1 MMDYEGFI
9 SAARSLFP
17 GITPEMEGR
26 FKALERLYNDWNA
39 RINVISRKD
48 IGSLYMRHV
57 MHSLAIAG
65 YLKAMRPEMYEG
77 LRSGRIS
84 EGCPA
89 SVLDIGT
96 GGGFPGIPLAI
107 LFPETGFTLCDSV
120 GKKTI
125 VAEAV
130 ASSLALDNVKVV
142 NARAESLNE
151 TFDFVVSRAV
161 TALDNF
167 YPWAAG
173 KYRQSILYL
182 KGGDFSE
189 ELCRMM
195 SAARLAPGSVRT
207 WKIQD
212 WIDDGMFE
220 DKFVIDIPASSA
232 SQKGSRDS
240 GKRAPSASSGNSC

>member
-1 MMDYEGFI
+1 MMDYNGFI
-9 SAARSLFP
+9 TLAKSLLP
-17 GITPEMEGR
+17 GITPEMEAR
-26 FKALERLYNDWNA
+26 FEALEGLYNDWNA

-65 YLKAMRPEMYEG
+65 YLKAIRPEIYEG
-77 LRSGRIS
+77 LCSGRID
-84 EGCPA
+84 GWPA

-142 NARAESLNE
+142 NARAESLDE

-173 KYRQSILYL
+173 KYRKSILYL

-195 SAARLAPGSVRT
+195 AAARLAPGSVRT

-212 WIDDGMFE
+212 WIDDEIFE

-232 SQKGSRDS
+232 SRKGQKR
-240 GKRAPSASSGNSC
+240 

>member
-1 MMDYEGFI
+1 MDYNGFI
-9 SAARSLFP
+9 ALAKSLLP
-17 GITPEMEGR
+17 GITPEMESR
-26 FKALERLYNDWNA
+26 FQALEGLYNEWNSK
-39 RINVISRKD
+39 INVISRKD

-65 YLKAMRPEMYEG
+65 YLEDVRPEMFEG
-77 LRSGRIS
+77 LRAGQITD
-84 EGCPA
+84 GCQA

-107 LFPETGFTLCDSV
+107 LFPETRFTLCDSV

-142 NARAESLNE
+142 NARAESLDE

-173 KYRQSILYL
+173 TYRTSILYL

-195 SAARLAPGSVRT
+195 AAARLAPGSVRT

-212 WIDDGMFE
+212 WIDDEIFE

-232 SQKGSRDS
+232 SRKGQKR
-240 GKRAPSASSGNSC
+240 

>member
-1 MMDYEGFI
+1 MMDYNGFI
-9 SAARSLFP
+9 TLAKSLLP
-17 GITPEMEGR
+17 GITPEMEAR
-26 FKALERLYNDWNA
+26 FEALEGLYNDWNA

-65 YLKAMRPEMYEG
+65 YLKAIRPEMYEG
-77 LRSGRIS
+77 LCSGRID
-84 EGCPA
+84 GCPA

-142 NARAESLNE
+142 NARAESLDE

-173 KYRQSILYL
+173 KYRKSILYL

-195 SAARLAPGSVRT
+195 AAARLAPGSVRT

-212 WIDDGMFE
+212 WIDDEIFE
-220 DKFVIDIPASSA
+220 DKSVIDIPASSA
-232 SQKGSRDS
+232 SRKGQKH
-240 GKRAPSASSGNSC
+240 

>member
-1 MMDYEGFI
+1 MMDYNGFI
-9 SAARSLFP
+9 TLAKSLLP
-17 GITPEMEGR
+17 GITPEMEAR
-26 FKALERLYNDWNA
+26 FEALEGLYNDWNA

-65 YLKAMRPEMYEG
+65 YLKAIRPEIYEG
-77 LRSGRIS
+77 LCSGRID
-84 EGCPA
+84 GWPA

-142 NARAESLNE
+142 NARAESMDE

-173 KYRQSILYL
+173 KYRKSILYL

-195 SAARLAPGSVRT
+195 AAARLAPGSVRT

-232 SQKGSRDS
+232 SRKGQKR
-240 GKRAPSASSGNSC
+240 

>member
-1 MMDYEGFI
+1 MMDYNGFI
-9 SAARSLFP
+9 TLAKSLLP
-17 GITPEMEGR
+17 GITPEMEAR
-26 FKALERLYNDWNA
+26 FEALEGLYNDWNA

-65 YLKAMRPEMYEG
+65 YLKAIRPEMYEG
-77 LRSGRIS
+77 LCSGRID
-84 EGCPA
+84 GYPA

-142 NARAESLNE
+142 NARAESLDE

-173 KYRQSILYL
+173 KYRKSILYL

-195 SAARLAPGSVRT
+195 AAARLAPGSVRT

-212 WIDDGMFE
+212 WIDDEIFE

-232 SQKGSRDS
+232 SRKGQKR
-240 GKRAPSASSGNSC
+240 

>member
-1 MMDYEGFI
+1 MMDYNGFI
-9 SAARSLFP
+9 TLAKSLLP
-17 GITPEMEGR
+17 GITPEMEAR
-26 FKALERLYNDWNA
+26 FEALEGLYNDWNA
-39 RINVISRKD
+39 RITVISRKD

-65 YLKAMRPEMYEG
+65 YLKAIRPEMYEG
-77 LRSGRIS
+77 LCSGRID
-84 EGCPA
+84 GCPA

-142 NARAESLNE
+142 NARAESLDE

-173 KYRQSILYL
+173 KYRKSILYL

-195 SAARLAPGSVRT
+195 AAARLAPGSVRT

-212 WIDDGMFE
+212 WIDDEIFE

-232 SQKGSRDS
+232 SRKGQKH
-240 GKRAPSASSGNSC
+240 

>member
-1 MMDYEGFI
+1 MMDYNGFI
-9 SAARSLFP
+9 TLAKSLLP
-17 GITPEMEGR
+17 GITPEMEAR
-26 FKALERLYNDWNA
+26 FEALEGLYNDWNA

-65 YLKAMRPEMYEG
+65 YLKAIRPEMYEG
-77 LRSGRIS
+77 LCSGRID
-84 EGCPA
+84 GYPA

-142 NARAESLNE
+142 NARAESLDE

-173 KYRQSILYL
+173 KYRKSILYL

-195 SAARLAPGSVRT
+195 AAARLAPGSVRT

-220 DKFVIDIPASSA
+220 DKFVIDIPV
-232 SQKGSRDS
+232 
-240 GKRAPSASSGNSC
+240 GKARGLR

>member
-1 MMDYEGFI
+1 MMDYNGFI
-9 SAARSLFP
+9 TLAKSLLP
-17 GITPEMEGR
+17 RITPEMEAR
-26 FKALERLYNDWNA
+26 FEALEGLYNDWNA

-65 YLKAMRPEMYEG
+65 YLKAIRPEMYEG
-77 LRSGRIS
+77 LCSGRID
-84 EGCPA
+84 GCPA

-142 NARAESLNE
+142 NARAESLDE

-173 KYRQSILYL
+173 KYRKSILYL

-195 SAARLAPGSVRT
+195 AAARLAPGSVRT

-212 WIDDGMFE
+212 WIDDEIFE

-232 SQKGSRDS
+232 SRKGQKR
-240 GKRAPSASSGNSC
+240 

>member
-1 MMDYEGFI
+1 MMDYNGFI
-9 SAARSLFP
+9 TLAKSLLP
-17 GITPEMEGR
+17 GITPEMEAR
-26 FKALERLYNDWNA
+26 FEALEGLYNDWNA

-65 YLKAMRPEMYEG
+65 YLKAIRPEMYEG
-77 LRSGRIS
+77 LCSGRID
-84 EGCPA
+84 GYPA

-142 NARAESLNE
+142 NERAESLDE

-173 KYRQSILYL
+173 KYRKCILYL

-195 SAARLAPGSVRT
+195 AAARLAPGSVRT

-232 SQKGSRDS
+232 SRKGQKH
-240 GKRAPSASSGNSC
+240 

>member
-1 MMDYEGFI
+1 MDYNGFI
-9 SAARSLFP
+9 TLAKSLLP
-17 GITPEMEGR
+17 GISPEMETR
-26 FKALERLYNDWNA
+26 FEALEGLYNEWNA

-65 YLKAMRPEMYEG
+65 YLRDVRPEMFEG
-77 LRSGRIS
+77 LRAGQIS
-84 EGCPA
+84 CGLPA

-107 LFPETGFTLCDSV
+107 LFPETRFTLCDSV

-130 ASSLALDNVKVV
+130 ATSLGLDNVNVV
-142 NARAESLNE
+142 NARAESLGE
-151 TFDFVVSRAV
+151 TYDFVVSRAV

-173 KYRQSILYL
+173 KYRKSILYL

-195 SAARLAPGSVRT
+195 AAARLAPGSVRT

-212 WIDDGMFE
+212 WIDDEMFE

-232 SQKGSRDS
+232 ARKGSRDS
-240 GKRAPSASSGNSC
+240 GKRTPSASSGNSC

>member
-1 MMDYEGFI
+1 MMDYNGFI
-9 SAARSLFP
+9 TLAKSLLP

-26 FKALERLYNDWNA
+26 FEALEGLYNDWNA

-65 YLKAMRPEMYEG
+65 YLKAIRPEMYEG
-77 LRSGRIS
+77 LCSGRID
-84 EGCPA
+84 GYPA

-142 NARAESLNE
+142 NARAESLDE

-173 KYRQSILYL
+173 KYRKSILYL

-195 SAARLAPGSVRT
+195 AAARLAPGSVRT

-212 WIDDGMFE
+212 WIDDEIFE

-232 SQKGSRDS
+232 SRKGQKH
-240 GKRAPSASSGNSC
+240 

>member
-1 MMDYEGFI
+1 MMDYNGFI
-9 SAARSLFP
+9 TLAKSLLP
-17 GITPEMEGR
+17 GITPEIEAR
-26 FKALERLYNDWNA
+26 FEALEGLYNDWNA

-65 YLKAMRPEMYEG
+65 YLKAIRPEIYEG
-77 LRSGRIS
+77 LCSGRID
-84 EGCPA
+84 GCPA

-142 NARAESLNE
+142 NARAESMDE

-173 KYRQSILYL
+173 KYRKSILYL

-195 SAARLAPGSVRT
+195 AAARLAPGSVRT

-212 WIDDGMFE
+212 WIDDEIFE

-232 SQKGSRDS
+232 SRKGQKH
-240 GKRAPSASSGNSC
+240 

>member
-1 MMDYEGFI
+1 MDYNGFI
-9 SAARSLFP
+9 ALAKSLLP
-17 GITPEMEGR
+17 GITPEMESR
-26 FKALERLYNDWNA
+26 FQALEGLYNEWNSK
-39 RINVISRKD
+39 INVISRKD

-65 YLKAMRPEMYEG
+65 YLKAIRPEMYEG
-77 LRSGRIS
+77 LCSGRID
-84 EGCPA
+84 GCPA

-142 NARAESLNE
+142 NARAESLDE

-173 KYRQSILYL
+173 KYRKSILYL

-195 SAARLAPGSVRT
+195 AAARLAPGSVRT

-212 WIDDGMFE
+212 WIDDEMFE

-232 SQKGSRDS
+232 SRKGQKR
-240 GKRAPSASSGNSC
+240 

>member
-1 MMDYEGFI
+1 MMDYNGFI
-9 SAARSLFP
+9 TLAKSLLP
-17 GITPEMEGR
+17 GITPEMEAR
-26 FKALERLYNDWNA
+26 FEALEGLYNDWNA

-65 YLKAMRPEMYEG
+65 YLKAIRPEIYEG
-77 LRSGRIS
+77 LCSGRID
-84 EGCPA
+84 GCPA

-142 NARAESLNE
+142 NARAESLDE

-173 KYRQSILYL
+173 KYRKSILYL

-195 SAARLAPGSVRT
+195 AAARLAPGSVRT

-212 WIDDGMFE
+212 WIDDEIFE

-232 SQKGSRDS
+232 SRKGQKR
-240 GKRAPSASSGNSC
+240 

>member
-1 MMDYEGFI
+1 MMDYNGFI
-9 SAARSLFP
+9 TLAKSLLP
-17 GITPEMEGR
+17 GITPEMEAR
-26 FKALERLYNDWNA
+26 FEALEGLYNDWNA

-65 YLKAMRPEMYEG
+65 YLKAIRPEMYEG
-77 LRSGRIS
+77 LYSGRID
-84 EGCPA
+84 GYPA

-142 NARAESLNE
+142 NARAESLDE

-173 KYRQSILYL
+173 KYRKSILYL

-195 SAARLAPGSVRT
+195 AAARLAPGSVRT

-212 WIDDGMFE
+212 WIDDEIFE

-232 SQKGSRDS
+232 SRKGQKH
-240 GKRAPSASSGNSC
+240 

>member
-1 MMDYEGFI
+1 MMDYNGFI
-9 SAARSLFP
+9 TLAKSLLP
-17 GITPEMEGR
+17 GITPEMEAR
-26 FKALERLYNDWNA
+26 FEALEGLYNDWNA

-65 YLKAMRPEMYEG
+65 YVKAIRPEMYEG
-77 LRSGRIS
+77 LCSGRID
-84 EGCPA
+84 GYPA

-142 NARAESLNE
+142 NARAESLDE

-173 KYRQSILYL
+173 KYRKSILYL

-195 SAARLAPGSVRT
+195 AAARLAPGSVRT

-232 SQKGSRDS
+232 SRKGQKR
-240 GKRAPSASSGNSC
+240 

>member
-1 MMDYEGFI
+1 MMDYNGFI
-9 SAARSLFP
+9 TLAKSLLP
-17 GITPEMEGR
+17 GITPEMEAR
-26 FKALERLYNDWNA
+26 FEALEGLYNDWNA

-65 YLKAMRPEMYEG
+65 YLKAIRPEMYEG
-77 LRSGRIS
+77 LCSGRID
-84 EGCPA
+84 GYPA

-142 NARAESLNE
+142 NARAESLDE

-173 KYRQSILYL
+173 KYRKSILYL

-195 SAARLAPGSVRT
+195 AAARLAPGSVRT

-212 WIDDGMFE
+212 WIDDEMFE

-232 SQKGSRDS
+232 SRKGQKH
-240 GKRAPSASSGNSC
+240 

>member
-1 MMDYEGFI
+1 MDYNGFI
-9 SAARSLFP
+9 ALAKSLLP
-17 GITPEMEGR
+17 GITPEMESR
-26 FKALERLYNDWNA
+26 FQALEGLYNEWNSK
-39 RINVISRKD
+39 INVISRKD

-65 YLKAMRPEMYEG
+65 YLKAIRPEMYEG
-77 LRSGRIS
+77 LCSGRID
-84 EGCPA
+84 GYPA

-142 NARAESLNE
+142 NARAESLDE

-173 KYRQSILYL
+173 KYRKSILYL

-195 SAARLAPGSVRT
+195 AAARLAPGSVRT

-212 WIDDGMFE
+212 WIDDEIFE
-220 DKFVIDIPASSA
+220 DKFVIDIPSSSA
-232 SQKGSRDS
+232 SRKGQKR
-240 GKRAPSASSGNSC
+240 

>member
-1 MMDYEGFI
+1 MMDYNGFI
-9 SAARSLFP
+9 TLAKSLLP
-17 GITPEMEGR
+17 GITPEMEAR
-26 FKALERLYNDWNA
+26 FEALEGLYNDWNA

-65 YLKAMRPEMYEG
+65 YLKAIRPEIYEG
-77 LRSGRIS
+77 LCSGRID
-84 EGCPA
+84 GWPA

-142 NARAESLNE
+142 NARAESLDE

-173 KYRQSILYL
+173 KYRKSILYL

-195 SAARLAPGSVRT
+195 AAARLAPGSVRT

-212 WIDDGMFE
+212 WIDDEIFE

-232 SQKGSRDS
+232 SRKGQKH
-240 GKRAPSASSGNSC
+240 

>member
-1 MMDYEGFI
+1 MMDYNGFI
-9 SAARSLFP
+9 TLAKSLLP
-17 GITPEMEGR
+17 GITPEMEAR
-26 FKALERLYNDWNA
+26 FEALEGLYNDWNA

-65 YLKAMRPEMYEG
+65 YLKAIRPEMYEG
-77 LRSGRIS
+77 LYSGRID
-84 EGCPA
+84 GYPA

-142 NARAESLNE
+142 NARAESLDE
-151 TFDFVVSRAV
+151 TFDFVVSRGV

-173 KYRQSILYL
+173 KYRKSILYL

-195 SAARLAPGSVRT
+195 AAARLAPGSVRT

-212 WIDDGMFE
+212 WIDDEIFE
-220 DKFVIDIPASSA
+220 DKFVIDIPSSSA
-232 SQKGSRDS
+232 SRKGQKR
-240 GKRAPSASSGNSC
+240 

>member
-1 MMDYEGFI
+1 MMDYNGFI
-9 SAARSLFP
+9 TLAKSLLP
-17 GITPEMEGR
+17 GITPEMEAR
-26 FKALERLYNDWNA
+26 FEALEGLYNDWNA

-65 YLKAMRPEMYEG
+65 YLKAIRPEIYEG
-77 LRSGRIS
+77 LCSGRID
-84 EGCPA
+84 GCPA

-142 NARAESLNE
+142 NARAESMDE

-173 KYRQSILYL
+173 KYRKSILYL

-195 SAARLAPGSVRT
+195 AAARLAPGSVRT

-212 WIDDGMFE
+212 WIDDEIFE

-232 SQKGSRDS
+232 SRKGQKR
-240 GKRAPSASSGNSC
+240 